1 MSFFK
6 IIIMGFGKMPTD
18 CAGILLTNNVPVHGI
33 WETEKSEFS
42 PLEGLSA
49 RLNIPFERP
58 SRKEATAL
66 LDSLREPAVVLVLT
80 TITYFRHRYARK
92 II

>member
-66 LDSLREPAVVLVLT
+66 LDSLREPAVVFSINNNYLFPWHWYT
-80 TITYFRHRYARK
+80 
-92 II
+92 